1 MPIPR
6 RSVWLLLGFAK
17 LWAGAQM
24 LTKMDQNTIAKMT
37 AALEYVCKKIP
48 PDKESN
54 ELRKRIGDAIA
65 ECANSGNGSLSDFQK
80 LGSKV
85 LGETMRPPKA
95 NWLGL
100 GRLSKSRTQR
110 RSLASHHIS
119 GGLSGAAPR
128 DLNLGIFH
136 HAC

>member
-37 AALEYVCKKIP
+37 AALEYLSKKIP

-85 LGETMRPPKA
+85 LGSGRRKPT
-95 NWLGL
+95 GL
-100 GRLSKSRTQR
+100 AWVGYRNPVTSEE
-110 RSLASHHIS
+110 ASPHTTSVEGFRVQHHVT
-119 GGLSGAAPR
+119 
-128 DLNLGIFH
+128 
-136 HAC
+136 

>member
-1 MPIPR
+1 
-6 RSVWLLLGFAK
+6 
-17 LWAGAQM
+17 M

-65 ECANSGNGSLSDFQK
+65 ECANSGNGLLSDFQNV
-80 LGSKV
+80 GSKV
-85 LGETMRPPKA
+85 LGDAAAESQLASPGSAIEIPY
-95 NWLGL
+95 
-100 GRLSKSRTQR
+100 QR
-110 RSLASHHIS
+110 RSLASPHIS

-128 DLNLGIFH
+128 ELNLGIFH

>member
-1 MPIPR
+1 MPIPT

-48 PDKESN
+48 PDKDSN
-54 ELRKRIGDAIA
+54 ELRKRIGDAIV
-65 ECANSGNGSLSDFQK
+65 ECANSRNGSLSDFQNA
-80 LGSKV
+80 GSKV
-85 LGETMRPPKA
+85 LEEIMRPPKA

-100 GRLSKSRTQR
+100 DRLFKS
-110 RSLASHHIS
+110 
-119 GGLSGAAPR
+119 
-128 DLNLGIFH
+128 D
-136 HAC
+136 

>member
-1 MPIPR
+1 
-6 RSVWLLLGFAK
+6 
-17 LWAGAQM
+17 M

-85 LGETMRPPKA
+85 LGDAAAE
-95 NWLGL
+95 
-100 GRLSKSRTQR
+100 SQ
-110 RSLASHHIS
+110 LAWPGSAIEI
-119 GGLSGAAPR
+119 P
-128 DLNLGIFH
+128 
-136 HAC
+136 